1 MFMSYTLSAKR
12 PVRRI
17 KRRLSGMTHLLL
29 MVIVSSIF
37 AAVGVSQGLDPTGW
51 QSKLRFHAAAAY
63 GPGALAGSAAYD
75 GFLQEIDFPREWGQG
90 GVGYGKRLGSTLAYS
105 GIRNVLGFGLDSAL
119 HQDPRYYRS
128 GNTGVWR
135 RMKHAFRGTIF
146 TRTDSGTETLATW
159 RLGSAYGAAF
169 LSNEW
174 YPDRVN
180 TVKLG
185 LAQGSTQ
192 IGFDLLANIG
202 SEFWPDVKKK
212 ILHRK
217 P

>member
-1 MFMSYTLSAKR
+1 MG
-12 PVRRI
+12 RI
-17 KRRLSGMTHLLL
+17 HRRLPGRGRLLPIT
-29 MVIVSSIF
+29 IVGTIF
-37 AAVGVSQGLDPTGW
+37 AAVGVAQDLDPAGW
-51 QSKLRFHAAAAY
+51 LSKLRFHAIAAY
-63 GPGALAGSAAYD
+63 GPGALAGAAVYD
-75 GFLQEIDFPREWGQG
+75 GFLQGIDFPREWGQG
-90 GVGYGKRLGSTLAYS
+90 WVGYGKRLGSTLAYS
-105 GIRNVLGFGLDSAL
+105 GMRNVLAFGLDTTL
-119 HQDPRYYRS
+119 HQDPRYHRS
-128 GNTGVWR
+128 GNTGFWR
-135 RMKHAFRGTIF
+135 RAKHAFRGTIL

-185 LAQGSTQ
+185 LSQGSTQ
-192 IGFDLLANIG
+192 IGFDLLANLG

-212 ILHRK
+212 ILRRK